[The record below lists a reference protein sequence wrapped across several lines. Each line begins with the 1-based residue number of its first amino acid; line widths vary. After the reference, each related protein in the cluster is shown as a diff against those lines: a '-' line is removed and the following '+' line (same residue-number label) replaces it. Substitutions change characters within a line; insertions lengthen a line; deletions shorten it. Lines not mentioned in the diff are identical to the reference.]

1 MLRKLAIIGRELAR
15 RGGTREAA
23 LARAAHILNV
33 HVWPTTAALILVGVT
48 TLAYAAIGAL
58 GMINFI
64 PVAYLVP
71 VIIAATRWGAVPAIA
86 ASIGGFL
93 ASDYFFYTPYYSL
106 AMDDPQE
113 VVDLLLFLFVALVTS
128 NLATRL
134 KLEADAL
141 RRSKKETR
149 DLYDFSRRLAAC
161 FTVSDIAF
169 AIQTYLSNTL
179 EREAFLI
186 GAPAEGDLD
195 SRQLN
200 PAPDHIRREA
210 AAMIETNDSLSRAIF
225 DSTTRHTWLL
235 TALSTETAYHG
246 VIAVD
251 LGGGPRASIH
261 AMRRQVDAMLADA
274 AITLERLDLVNAMNE
289 AKLRQQSDALKE
301 ALVGSVSH
309 ELRTPLTAILGSA
322 SVLEQTPELQRDNRI
337 RQLVAAVYDEAKH
350 LDNDIQNLINA
361 TRIAAR
367 GVQPRLDWVD
377 PTDIVNAAVKQR
389 SRRLA
394 EHRVVLQLARDLP
407 LVRVESI
414 LLEQALGQLLE
425 NAAKYSPSG
434 SAIIVSARA
443 DERYVVLT
451 VSDEGAGLTAEER
464 RKLGQRAFRGSRH
477 LDSIPGSGLGL
488 WIARTFIAANGGTL
502 EAASHGPG
510 LGTEMAIRLPALAQE
525 IPQLVAAAK

>member
-1 MLRKLAIIGRELAR
+1 MLRKLAIVRQAFAR
-15 RGGTREAA
+15 HPEAGDGALMRAAHVLSVHIWQTLAA
-23 LARAAHILNV
+23 LA
-33 HVWPTTAALILVGVT
+33 LVGIT
-48 TLAYAAIGAL
+48 TLIYAAIGAL
-58 GMINFI
+58 GMLNFI

-71 VIIAATRWGAVPAIA
+71 VIIAATRWGAIPAIA

-93 ASDYFFYTPYYSL
+93 ASDYFFYAPYYSL

-128 NLATRL
+128 NLATHL
-134 KLEADAL
+134 KRDADAL
-141 RRSKKETR
+141 RRSKRETR

-161 FTVSDIAF
+161 FTVSDIVF

-186 GAPAEGDLD
+186 SAPAESDLD
-195 SRQLN
+195 SHQLHA
-200 PAPDHIRREA
+200 APEHIHQEA
-210 AAMIETNDSLSRAIF
+210 AAMIDTGDPLSRTIF
-225 DSTTRHTWLL
+225 DPTTRHIWLL

-251 LGGGPRASIH
+251 LGSGPRANVEI
-261 AMRRQVDAMLADA
+261 MRRQVDAMLGDA
-274 AITLERLDLVNAMNE
+274 AITLERLDLLNAMNE
-289 AKLRQQSDALKE
+289 AKLRQQSDTLKE

-322 SVLEQTPELQRDNRI
+322 SVLDKTPELQRDDRI
-337 RQLVAAVYDEAKH
+337 RQLVTAMYDEAKH

-367 GVQPRLDWVD
+367 DVQPRVDWVD
-377 PTDIVNAAVKQR
+377 PTDIVNAAIKQR
-389 SRRLA
+389 SRRLT
-394 EHRVVLQLARDLP
+394 EHQIGLQLDNDLP
-407 LVRVESI
+407 LVKVESV

-434 SAIIVSARA
+434 STITVSVRA
-443 DERYVVLT
+443 SERYVLLT

-464 RKLGQRAFRGSRH
+464 QKLGRRAFRGSRH
-477 LDSIPGSGLGL
+477 LDNIPGSGLGL

-502 EAASHGPG
+502 EAASRGPG
-510 LGTEMAIRLPALAQE
+510 LGTEMSIRLPAVSLT
-525 IPQLVAAAK
+525 ISQLAAAAP